1 MTEKERLLLQYLQD
15 DFPLAAR
22 PFALAGA
29 RFGISEDEVLAI
41 LARLERRKVIRYLG
55 AIFDP
60 KRLGIHSVLCA
71 ADVAPRDVAAVARAI
86 SSLRE
91 VSHNYLRQG
100 NPNLWFTVSAG
111 SAEKLARTLKDMRAL
126 TGGSLRSF
134 PVIQT
139 FKIDARF
146 HLIDRGRGASG
157 SVRPRA
163 RSSARACRVDKKTV
177 IALNRPFPLVRRP
190 FARAASGLGISEP
203 RLWGLLERY
212 KKAGVLRRFGI
223 ILGHRHAGFRANCM
237 VAWRVPPAKLS
248 RAARVFRAARQITHC
263 YERATAPDWPY
274 NVYTMIHCAARAE
287 CSRLIRALALSTGIT
302 EYRAFFT
309 VREFKKTKA
318 DLAAVL

>member
-60 KRLGIHSVLCA
+60 KRLGIHSTLCA
-71 ADVAPRDVAAVARAI
+71 ADVAPRNVAAVARAV
-86 SSLRE
+86 SSRRE

-111 SAEKLARTLKDMRAL
+111 SAEKLVRTLKDIRAL

-146 HLIDRGRGASG
+146 HLTDRGASG
-157 SVRPRA
+157 PVRPWA
-163 RSSARACRVDKKTV
+163 RLSARARRVDKKTV

-190 FARAASGLGISEP
+190 FARAAAGLGISEP
-203 RLWGLLERY
+203 RLRGLLERY

-237 VAWRVPPAKLS
+237 AAWRVPPAKLS

-263 YERATAPDWPY
+263 YERAAAPDWPY
-274 NVYTMIHCAARAE
+274 NVYTMIHCATRAE
-287 CSRLIRALALSTGIT
+287 CSRLIRALALSTGIP